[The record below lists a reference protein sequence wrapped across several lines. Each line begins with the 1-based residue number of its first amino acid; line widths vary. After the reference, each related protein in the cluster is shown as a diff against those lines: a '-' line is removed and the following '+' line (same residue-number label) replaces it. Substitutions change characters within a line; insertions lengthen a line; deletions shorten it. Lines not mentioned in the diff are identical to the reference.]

1 MKQFFLEVE
10 SPINDVC
17 VVVLDGHSYE
27 DECGWGEDSVRQ
39 IFVSKTE
46 CSKVMLQYAPK

>member
-46 CSKVMLQYAPK
+46 CSVVMLQYAPK